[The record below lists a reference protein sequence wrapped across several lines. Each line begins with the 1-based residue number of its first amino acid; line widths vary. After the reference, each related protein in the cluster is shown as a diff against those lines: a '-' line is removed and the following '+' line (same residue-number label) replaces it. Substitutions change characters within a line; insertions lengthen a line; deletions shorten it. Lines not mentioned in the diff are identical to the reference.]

1 MQLSFHADYAVGDM
15 VYHKTD
21 GAVGVVTGYLI
32 RPGIVIYKVTWGGS
46 DKCEGNHIVEELTTE
61 KPL

>member
-1 MQLSFHADYAVGDM
+1 
-15 VYHKTD
+15 
-21 GAVGVVTGYLI
+21 
-32 RPGIVIYKVTWGGS
+32 VIYKVTWGGS